1 MKKKSAEVVIV
12 GGGVRGLVIA
22 YSLAKAGVD
31 VAVIEKR
38 FVGAGASGL
47 NMGYINVSAKKPAFY
62 TKLSKMSADM
72 YPRFNEELDVDI
84 EYRRNGALEV
94 AQTQEDWEKLT
105 KIVAERNQVA
115 GINMRMVN
123 IDELRQLEPALSP
136 QLLGGSWCPNDGA
149 VHALKLTR
157 ALARAAT
164 FNGARIYQHHEV
176 LDIRVASGR
185 IEAVATTYG
194 SIATHVVVNTAG
206 IHVPRIAMMV
216 GVDVPVFPERGQL
229 IITEE
234 LPKILNRTVGG
245 YKQFEDGQMLIG
257 ITNEDVGEN
266 TAVTTRE
273 ISRCARQ
280 AIEII
285 PALKQARAIR
295 CAAALRPMT
304 PDRRPIYHKMVG
316 ISDFYVAVGH
326 SGITLAPITGKIF
339 SDLITK
345 GQTDVP
351 IAEYG
356 LARFNATG
364 A

>member
-1 MKKKSAEVVIV
+1 MKKKSAEVVII

-31 VAVIEKR
+31 VVVVEKR

-47 NMGYINVSAKKPAFY
+47 NMGYVNVSAKKPAFY
-62 TKLSKMSADM
+62 TRLSKMSADM
-72 YPRFNEELDVDI
+72 YPRFSEELDADI
-84 EYRRNGALEV
+84 EYQRNGALEV
-94 AQTQEDWEKLT
+94 ARTQADWEDLT
-105 KIVAERNQVA
+105 QIVAERNQVA

-123 IDELRQLEPALSP
+123 IDEMRQLEPRLSP
-136 QLLGGSWCPNDGA
+136 RLLGGCWCPIDGA

-157 ALARAAT
+157 ALARAANL
-164 FNGARIYQHHEV
+164 NGARIFQHHEV
-176 LDIRVASGR
+176 RNILVTAGR
-185 IEAVATTYG
+185 IEAVETTYG

-206 IHVPRIAMMV
+206 IHVPGIARMV
-216 GVDVPVFPERGQL
+216 GGDVPVFPERGQL

-234 LPKILNRTVGG
+234 LPTILNRTVGG
-245 YKQFEDGQMLIG
+245 YKQFKDGQMLIG
-257 ITNEDVGEN
+257 VTNENVGEN
-266 TAVTTRE
+266 TAVTTKM
-273 ISRCARQ
+273 ISRCARE

-285 PALKQARAIR
+285 PVLKQARAIR

-304 PDRRPIYHKMVG
+304 PDRRPIYQKIPG
-316 ISDFYVAVGH
+316 ISEFYVAVGH

-339 SDLITK
+339 TDLITT

-356 LARFNATG
+356 LERFDGKG

>member
-1 MKKKSAEVVIV
+1 MKKKSAEVVII
-12 GGGVRGLVIA
+12 GGGVRGMVIA

-47 NMGYINVSAKKPAFY
+47 NMGYINISAKKPAFY

-72 YPRFNEELDVDI
+72 YPRFNEELDLDI

-94 AQTQEDWEKLT
+94 AQTQEDWEKLN

-115 GINMRMVN
+115 GIDMRMVK

-136 QLLGGSWCPNDGA
+136 RLLGGSWCPADGA

-164 FNGARIYQHHEV
+164 SNGARIYQHHEV
-176 LDIRVASGR
+176 LDIRAASGR

-194 SIATHVVVNTAG
+194 SIATHVVVNAAG
-206 IHVPRIAMMV
+206 IHVPRIATMV

-245 YKQFEDGQMLIG
+245 YKQYEDGQMLIG
-257 ITNEDVGEN
+257 ITNENVGEN
-266 TAVTTRE
+266 TAVTTKM
-273 ISRCARQ
+273 ISRCARE

-304 PDRRPIYHKMVG
+304 PDRRPIYQKVAG

-339 SDLITK
+339 SDLITR

-356 LARFNATG
+356 LERFNGT
-364 A
+364 

>member
-1 MKKKSAEVVIV
+1 MNKKSAEVVII

-72 YPRFNEELDVDI
+72 YPRFSGELDVDI
-84 EYRRNGALEV
+84 EYQRNGALEV
-94 AQTQEDWEKLT
+94 AQTNEDWEKLT
-105 KIVAERNQVA
+105 QIVAERNQVG
-115 GINMRMVN
+115 GIHMRMVN

-164 FNGARIYQHHEV
+164 INGARIYQHHEI
-176 LDIRVASGR
+176 LDIRAAAGR
-185 IEAVATTYG
+185 IEAAVTTCG
-194 SIATHVVVNTAG
+194 SIATHVVVNAAG

-216 GVDVPVFPERGQL
+216 GIDVPVFPERGQL

-257 ITNEDVGEN
+257 ITNENVGEN

-273 ISRCARQ
+273 ISRCARE
-280 AIEII
+280 AIKII
-285 PALKQARAIR
+285 PVLKKARAIR

-304 PDRRPIYHKMVG
+304 PDRRPIYQKIAG

-339 SDLITK
+339 TDLITK

-351 IAEYG
+351 IAGYG
-356 LARFNATG
+356 LERFNSTRA
-364 A
+364 